1 MEKKQ
6 SNNKLIIII
15 TVILLVVLVVGIIG
29 VLAWGGNLYL
39 NDKKQV
45 DSSANN
51 KTETTGSANENRVE
65 EKYERVEVTE
75 EPAVIKQEPEKNKPE
90 EKEVEEVSISSEDK
104 AIELAK
110 KEYGSTEG
118 VYFRIDQIQSSNV
131 YIVSVRDENTT
142 AALMWYTVDVKSGT
156 VK

>member
-1 MEKKQ
+1 MRNFLKG
-6 SNNKLIIII
+6 
-15 TVILLVVLVVGIIG
+15 LLVVLVVGIIG

-51 KTETTGSANENRVE
+51 KTETKASANENRVE

-75 EPAVIKQEPEKNKPE
+75 EPALIKQEPEKNKPE

>member
-1 MEKKQ
+1 MRKFLKGL
-6 SNNKLIIII
+6 LI
-15 TVILLVVLVVGIIG
+15 VLVLGVLG

-45 DSSANN
+45 DTVANN
-51 KTETTGSANENRVE
+51 KTESNSSVNESRVP
-65 EKYERVEVTE
+65 EKYERVEVKE
-75 EPAVIKQEPEKNKPE
+75 EPVQVE
-90 EKEVEEVSISSEDK
+90 EKTQLEEQDQKDEESEVEETSINSEDK

-110 KEYGSTEG
+110 KEYGSTDG

-131 YIVSVRDENTT
+131 YVVSVRDENTT
-142 AALMWYTVDVKSGT
+142 AALMWYTVDVKNGT